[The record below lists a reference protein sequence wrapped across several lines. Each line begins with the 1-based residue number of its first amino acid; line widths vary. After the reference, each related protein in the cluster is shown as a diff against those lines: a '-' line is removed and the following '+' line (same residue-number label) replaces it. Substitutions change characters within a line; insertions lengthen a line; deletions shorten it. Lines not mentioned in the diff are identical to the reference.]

1 MSKYGD
7 SKTIS
12 ESGITSVVKST
23 FDETLGVATLGFLT
37 GVFKVRNQ
45 NNAEELIRRLEASEI
60 NLDNHLVQ
68 SDEFLGYT
76 AKVLIALSTATTRQK
91 IDYLLNAY
99 INGVA
104 DVDFRNKSERF
115 NELIDVLSS
124 LSMHSIQVVVEI
136 YKYHLN
142 NGLLDTNDDINR
154 GVIKHLNDAFSM
166 TDDDIYSICH
176 LLTAKGLVFQH
187 QLFGYGFVPQASP
200 WVKDIIH
207 LLEVENQFQ

>member
-1 MSKYGD
+1 MSNYGN

-12 ESGITSVVKST
+12 ESIITPIIKST
-23 FDETLGVATLGFLT
+23 FDETLGVATLGLLT

-45 NNAEELIRRLEASEI
+45 KNAAELIRRLEESEI
-60 NLDNHLVQ
+60 SLDNHLVQ

-76 AKVLIALSTATTRQK
+76 AKVLIALSTATTKQK
-91 IDYLLNAY
+91 IDCLLNAY
-99 INGVA
+99 INGVL
-104 DVDFRNKSERF
+104 DIDFSSKSERF

-124 LSMHSIQVVVEI
+124 LSMNSIQVVVEI

-142 NGLLDTNDDINR
+142 NGLLDSNEDINR
-154 GVIKHLNDAFSM
+154 GVTKHLKDTFSM
-166 TDDDIYSICH
+166 SDDIYSTCH

-187 QLFGYGFVPQASP
+187 QLVGGYGFVPQASP